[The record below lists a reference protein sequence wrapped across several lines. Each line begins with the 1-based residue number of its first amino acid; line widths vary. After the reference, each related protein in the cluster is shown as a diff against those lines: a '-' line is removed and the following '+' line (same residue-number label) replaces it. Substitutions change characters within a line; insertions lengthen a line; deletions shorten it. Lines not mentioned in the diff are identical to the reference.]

1 MSIRHI
7 DAREAK
13 RLVDG
18 GAILIDVR
26 EPGEHAAENIPGARN
41 HPLST
46 IAQSPPDAALP
57 TVIYHCKSGGRTRM
71 ASAAL
76 SRCSSAESYIMDGGI
91 EAWKAAGFPVSRG

>member
-7 DAREAK
+7 DAHEAK

-18 GAILIDVR
+18 GAVLIDVR
-26 EPGEHAAENIPGARN
+26 EPGEYAAENIPGARN
-41 HPLST
+41 HPLSA
-46 IAQSPPDAALP
+46 IAQSPPDATLK

-91 EAWKAAGFPVSRG
+91 EGWKAAGYPVRRG

>member
-41 HPLST
+41 HPLSA
-46 IAQSPPDAALP
+46 IAQSPPDAALQ

-71 ASAAL
+71 ASSAL
-76 SRCSSAESYIMDGGI
+76 SRCSSADSYIMDGGI
-91 EAWKAAGFPVSRG
+91 EAWKAAGYPVKRG

>member
-41 HPLST
+41 HPLSA
-46 IAQSPPDAALP
+46 IAQSPPDPALQ

-71 ASAAL
+71 ASSAL
-76 SRCSSAESYIMDGGI
+76 SRCSSADAYILDGGI
-91 EAWKAAGFPVSRG
+91 EAWKTAGYPVRRS